1 MHLVTH
7 DVLMAIHHL
16 ALASIPEGVPGLF
29 MLSRCGAG
37 PMLFWANA
45 ELHISVTA
53 VAMSIFLMVF
63 LR

>member
-1 MHLVTH
+1 
-7 DVLMAIHHL
+7 
-16 ALASIPEGVPGLF
+16 LASIPEGVPGLF